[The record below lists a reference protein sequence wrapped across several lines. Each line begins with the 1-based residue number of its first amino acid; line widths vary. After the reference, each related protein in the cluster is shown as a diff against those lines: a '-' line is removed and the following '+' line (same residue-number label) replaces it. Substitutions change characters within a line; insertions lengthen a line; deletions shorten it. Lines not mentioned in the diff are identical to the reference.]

1 MPPINYFNQAVRAMR
16 VPQSVE
22 AGIKY
27 IFDNSYL
34 CNEFPI
40 FKYVLQKATSS
51 LLSSPLKIREQDPDL
66 LESCTILS
74 QHLASITLTFSL
86 ISLSFIPTVCSA
98 GVIVILKRTGRE
110 LQKKRALVAIV
121 NQLKKTNKEFIKIA
135 EEVKK
140 TNQETTKALN
150 YEIHELKQSNTNL
163 NQAVEKLN
171 KLIQENQ
178 ITGENI
184 KSLQREESN
193 LLAKHQKT
201 IEEYNKIAKQLE
213 VVKELFEKEREAFA
227 DERHKLTHQV
237 NRLSG
242 VKA

>member
-1 MPPINYFNQAVRAMR
+1 MR
-16 VPQSVE
+16 IPQSIE
-22 AGIKY
+22 TRIKY
-27 IFDNSYL
+27 ICDYSYL

-40 FKYVLQKATSS
+40 FKYALQKATSS
-51 LLSSPLKIREQDPDL
+51 LFSSPLKIKEQDPDL
-66 LESCTILS
+66 LEACTILS

-86 ISLSFIPTVCSA
+86 ISLSFVPTLCSA
-98 GVIVILKRTGRE
+98 GIIVILKRTGRE
-110 LQKKRALVAIV
+110 LQKKRALLAIV
-121 NQLKKTNKEFIKIA
+121 QQLEKTNKEFFKLA

-140 TNQETTKALN
+140 TNQETTKSLH
-150 YEIHELKQSNTNL
+150 YEIQELKQSNSNL
-163 NQAVEKLN
+163 NQVIQNLN
-171 KLIQENQ
+171 KLIQDNQ

-201 IEEYNKIAKQLE
+201 IEEYNKVAKQLE
-213 VVKELFEKEREAFA
+213 TVKELFEKEREAFA
-227 DERHKLTHQV
+227 KERHKLTHQV